1 MCNWA
6 AMVYNRKLIEHCKP
20 AIMEKNK
27 NHYKG
32 NKKNSM
38 NILTYGIEK

>member
-32 NKKNSM
+32 NKKN
-38 NILTYGIEK
+38 LYEYTYIWN